1 MKIKYKPMYLKIR
14 AFRLSTM
21 LGLVLLLLLSVSQSY
36 GQDSNRTING
46 VVKDDTGEPL
56 IGVNILVKGTPT
68 GTITDFDGAFTV
80 EANEGDILEVSY
92 IGYTTQEITVGSS
105 SLVDIILLED
115 TQQLDEIVVIGYSTQ
130 RKSDL
135 TGAVAQVSSKD
146 IEKYTYSDASQALQG
161 RMAGV
166 SVQAQGGAPGADA
179 LIAIRGTGTLSDAGP
194 LFVIDGMLTGSMSS
208 LNPSDIES
216 VSVLKDASASAIYG
230 SRAANGV
237 VIITTKK
244 GSRGQINIDLDAS
257 YGSQKVINTFD
268 WANARQYADI
278 VNRADDNDGVPRSP
292 ANDTE
297 FNPNN
302 TSDLYGE
309 SLRTASVYNT
319 NLRLYGGG
327 EHTLYSLSLNYYDQE
342 GIVKYSDF
350 NRITLRAN
358 GSFTKG
364 RFKLENTIGLTRT
377 VNNPNPYFNKER
389 NLLPTIRLR
398 DDNGEW
404 SASDIPDVPGAPTLG
419 SFYGQGTIIN
429 ELGLAAVEDRT
440 VKRNSILGNLA
451 ASYEIINGLTY
462 KLNLGL
468 EFFDN
473 NNYTF
478 TPLHPVVVAGGNNAF
493 AELSETNTRFQ
504 SELIEHTLNFKRYF
518 NRHNIDLLGGYT
530 AQESNSRSLGIDARR
545 FPSNDT
551 RIASAA
557 EELSSAPSQDLTSTI
572 QSFFGR
578 LNYVFDDRYLL
589 TATIRRDG
597 SSLFRD
603 GLRWGTFP
611 SMAIGWNIGNE
622 SFMENISAISN
633 LKLRASY
640 GEIGSNNVGVY
651 AIDPSLNLFSEY
663 IVGENPR
670 RVTGYAITSGVNPN
684 ITWETTKTTDIGV
697 EFTTLNNRLN
707 ITMDYFIK
715 KSEDV
720 LVGLRLPLYTGFGN
734 EIPFNT
740 ASVENKGFEFLADYT
755 HNIGAL
761 NFTVG
766 GNFTILDNVVTAL
779 GDATPIIQGS
789 FTSNTINSTKTDVGQ
804 PISSFFGY
812 VVDGIYQSD
821 EEAAAANDQAGN
833 PQAGDFRFKDLD
845 GDGDV
850 DEEDRTYI
858 GNPTPDFEYAF
869 NISLEYKG
877 FDLNLFFNGV
887 SGNEILNGTKY
898 RGYFD
903 FNGNYF
909 ADALNAWTPSNTGS
923 NIPRNT
929 QADPGFNRRMSTFYL
944 ENGSYFRLRNAQLG
958 FTIPSDAV
966 QKIGLSKAR
975 VYIST
980 TNLFTIT
987 DYTGYYPEVG
997 RNGRGGNRRIFNSGV
1012 DEGAYPVPKEVRL
1025 GLQVS
1030 F

>member
-1 MKIKYKPMYLKIR
+1 
-14 AFRLSTM
+14 M
-21 LGLVLLLLLSVSQSY
+21 LGMVLLLLLSVNNVY
-36 GQDSNRTING
+36 GQDSDRTISG
-46 VVKDDTGEPL
+46 VVKNDSGEPL
-56 IGVNILVKGTPT
+56 IGVNILVKGTAR
-68 GTITDFDGAFTV
+68 GTISDIDGIFSIQAET
-80 EANEGDILEVSY
+80 GDVLELSY
-92 IGYTTQEITVGSS
+92 IGYNTQEVAVGPGSS
-105 SLVDIILLED
+105 IEVTLGENA
-115 TQQLDEIVVIGYSTQ
+115 QQLDEVVVIGYSTQ

-135 TGAVAQVSSKD
+135 TGSVAQVSSKD
-146 IEKYTYSDASQALQG
+146 IENYTYTDASQALQG

-166 SVQAQGGAPGADA
+166 SVQAQGGTPGANA

-194 LFVIDGMLTGSMSS
+194 LFVIDGMLTGNMSM

-216 VSVLKDASASAIYG
+216 ISVLKDASASAIYG

-237 VIITTKK
+237 IIITTKK
-244 GSRGQINIDLDAS
+244 GTRGRVSVEVDGS
-257 YGSQKVINTFD
+257 YGWQNVINTFD
-268 WANARQYADI
+268 WADARQYADI
-278 VNRADDNDGVPRSP
+278 VNRADDNDGAPRSP

-309 SLRTASVYNT
+309 SLRTAAVKNM
-319 NLRLYGGG
+319 NLRLSGGG
-327 EHTLYSLSLNYYDQE
+327 NNTLYSLSLNYYDQE
-342 GIVKYSDF
+342 GIVKFSDF
-350 NRITLRAN
+350 ERLTARMT

-364 RFKLENTIGLTRT
+364 RFKLENSIGLTHS

-389 NLLPTIRLR
+389 NLLPTIRLM
-398 DDNGEW
+398 DDDGNW

-429 ELGLAAVEDRT
+429 ELGLAALEDRT
-440 VKRNSILGNLA
+440 VTRNTLLGNLA
-451 ASYEIINGLTY
+451 ASYEILNGLTY

-468 EFFDN
+468 NYFDDN
-473 NNYTF
+473 NYKF
-478 TPLHPVVVAGGNNAF
+478 TPSNPVIIAAGDNPF
-493 AELSETNTRFQ
+493 AELSERNTRFQ
-504 SELIEHTLNFKRYF
+504 SELIEHTLNFKRVISQ
-518 NRHNIDLLGGYT
+518 HNIDLLGGYT
-530 AQESNSRSLGIDARR
+530 AQETNTRYLGIDARR

-557 EELSSAPSQDLTSTI
+557 EELSSAPSEDLTSTI
-572 QSFFGR
+572 QSYFGR

-597 SSLFRD
+597 SSLFKE

-611 SMAIGWNIGNE
+611 SMAVGWNVGNE
-622 SFMENISAISN
+622 SFMENIEAISN
-633 LKLRASY
+633 LKFRASY
-640 GEIGSNNVGVY
+640 GEIGSNNVNVY

-663 IVGENPR
+663 IIGESPR
-670 RVTGYAITSGVNPN
+670 RVTGYSITNGVNPN
-684 ITWETTKTTDIGV
+684 ISWETTKTTDIGV
-697 EFTTLNNRLN
+697 EFSTLNNRLN
-707 ITMDYFIK
+707 VTMDYFIK

-734 EIPFNT
+734 EVPFNT
-740 ASVENKGFEFLADYT
+740 ASVENKGFEFSADYSQ
-755 HNIGAL
+755 NIGEL
-761 NFTVG
+761 NFNIY
-766 GNFTILDNVVTAL
+766 GNFTTLDNVVTAL

-789 FTSNTINSTKTDVGQ
+789 FTSNTINSTKTDVGH

-833 PQAGDFRFKDLD
+833 PQAGDLRFKDLD
-845 GDGDV
+845 NDGDI
-850 DEEDRTYI
+850 DEDDRTYI

-869 NISLEYKG
+869 NISLDYKG

-887 SGNEILNGTKY
+887 SGNELLNGTRY

-909 ADALNAWTPSNTGS
+909 ADALNGWTPSNT
-923 NIPRNT
+923 NTDIPRNT

-958 FTIPSDAV
+958 YTIPNASV

-975 VYIST
+975 VYISA

-997 RNGRGGNRRIFNSGV
+997 RNTRGGTSNTRIFNSGV
-1012 DEGAYPVPKEVRL
+1012 DEGAYPVPREIRL

-1030 F
+1030 FL

>member
-1 MKIKYKPMYLKIR
+1 MK
-14 AFRLSTM
+14 LSKM
-21 LGLVLLLLLSVSQSY
+21 LRFKLNPRIPLLILGCLFVFGAAM
-36 GQDSNRTING
+36 GQTQTVIGTVTAGN
-46 VVKDDTGEPL
+46 EPL
-56 IGVNILVKGTPT
+56 IGASIMVKGTSSGVVSDIDGKYSLDVAPT
-68 GTITDFDGAFTV
+68 DVLIF
-80 EANEGDILEVSY
+80 SY
-92 IGYTTQEITVGSS
+92 IGHTSVEMAVDGRTRIDAILEIDVA
-105 SLVDIILLED
+105 
-115 TQQLDEIVVIGYSTQ
+115 QLNEIVVVGYSTQ

-135 TGAVAQVSSKD
+135 TGSIAQVSGED

-179 LIAIRGTGTLSDAGP
+179 IIAIRGTGTLSDAGP
-194 LFVIDGMLTGSMSS
+194 LFVVDGMLTGNISA

-244 GSRGQINIDLDAS
+244 GVRGQINVELDAS
-257 YGSQKVINTFD
+257 YGFQKVINTFD
-268 WANARQYADI
+268 WADARQYADI
-278 VNRADDNDGVPRSP
+278 VNRADDNDGAPRSP
-292 ANDTE
+292 ANDSD

-302 TSDLYGE
+302 ASNLYDE
-309 SLRTASVYNT
+309 SLRTAPMQNT
-319 NLRLYGGG
+319 NLRLSGGG
-327 EHTLYSLSLNYYDQE
+327 DNTLYSLSLNYYDQE
-342 GIVKYSDF
+342 GIVKFSDF
-350 NRITLRAN
+350 QRLTARAN
-358 GSFTKG
+358 GSFTKN
-364 RFKLENTIGLTRT
+364 RFKLESTIGLTNT

-389 NLLPTIRLR
+389 NLLPTIRLK
-398 DDNGEW
+398 DDNGDW
-404 SASDIPDVPGAPTLG
+404 STSDIPDIPGAPTLG

-429 ELGLAAVEDRT
+429 ELGMAAVEDRT
-440 VKRNSILGNLA
+440 ITRNTLLGNIA

-462 KLNLGL
+462 KLNLGVEYYDL
-468 EFFDN
+468 

-478 TPLHPVVVAGGNNAF
+478 TPLHPVIVAAGNNAF
-493 AELSETNTRFQ
+493 AELSERNTRFQ
-504 SELIEHTLNFKRYF
+504 SELIEHTLNFKRLI
-518 NRHNIDLLGGYT
+518 NKHSIDLLGGYT
-530 AQESNSRSLGIDARR
+530 TQQTNNRSLGIEARR
-545 FPSNDT
+545 FPSNEI

-557 EELSSAPSQDLTSTI
+557 EELASAPSQDLTSAI
-572 QSFFGR
+572 QSVFGR
-578 LNYVFDDRYLL
+578 LNYTYDDRYLL

-597 SSLFRD
+597 SSLFKD

-611 SMAIGWNIGNE
+611 SMAVGWNLSNE
-622 SFMENISAISN
+622 EFMKDVQGITNI
-633 LKLRASY
+633 KLRASY

-663 IVGENPR
+663 ILGDTPG
-670 RVTGYAITSGVNPN
+670 RVTGYAITRGVNSN

-697 EFTTLNNRLN
+697 EFSMLDRNLNV
-707 ITMDYFIK
+707 TMDYFIK

-740 ASVENKGFEFLADYT
+740 ASVENKGFEFSANYSKRVGD
-755 HNIGAL
+755 L
-761 NFTVG
+761 NFNLF
-766 GNFTILDNVVTAL
+766 GNFSILDNVVTAL

-821 EEAAAANDQAGN
+821 QEAADANDQAGN
-833 PQAGDFRFKDLD
+833 PKAGDIRFKDLD
-845 GDGDV
+845 GDGDI
-850 DEEDRTYI
+850 DEDDRTYI
-858 GNPTPDFEYAF
+858 GNPTPNFEYALNF
-869 NISLEYKG
+869 SLEYKG

-887 SGNEILNGTKY
+887 SGNTILNGTKY

-909 ADALNAWTPSNTGS
+909 ADALNAWTPTNTGS
-923 NIPRNT
+923 TIPRNT

-944 ENGSYFRLRNAQLG
+944 ENGAYFRLRNAQIGYSL
-958 FTIPSDAV
+958 SDAV
-966 QKIGLSKAR
+966 IERLGISRLR
-975 VYIST
+975 VYVST
-980 TNLFTIT
+980 TNLFTLT

-997 RNGRGGNRRIFNSGV
+997 RNSRGGSRRIFNSGV
-1012 DEGAYPVPKEVRL
+1012 DEGAYPVPRDVRF
-1025 GLQVS
+1025 GVQVS

>member
-1 MKIKYKPMYLKIR
+1 M
-14 AFRLSTM
+14 LS
-21 LGLVLLLLLSVSQSY
+21 GLFCLLLFGSAIAQTNTIRGSVTS
-36 GQDSNRTING
+36 GD
-46 VVKDDTGEPL
+46 EPL
-56 IGVNILVKGTPT
+56 IGASVQVKGTTT
-68 GTITDFDGAFTV
+68 GVVTDIDGSFV
-80 EANEGDILEVSY
+80 LEASASDVLIFSY
-92 IGYTTQEITVGSS
+92 IGFETQEVTVGAQTQIDVV
-105 SLVDIILLED
+105 LAED
-115 TQQLDEIVVIGYSTQ
+115 AAQLNEVIVVGYSTQ

-135 TGAVAQVSSKD
+135 TGAVAQIKGDD
-146 IEKYTYSDASQALQG
+146 IEKYTFSDASQALQG

-166 SVQAQGGAPGADA
+166 SVQQQGGAPGANA
-179 LIAIRGTGTLSDAGP
+179 IISIRGFGTLSDAGP
-194 LFVIDGMLTGSMSS
+194 LFVIDGMLTGGMGS

-244 GSRGQINIDLDAS
+244 GTRGKVNVDFDLSSGTAD
-257 YGSQKVINTFD
+257 VINRFD
-268 WANARQYADI
+268 WADARQYADI

-302 TSDLYGE
+302 TSNLYDE
-309 SLRTASVYNT
+309 SLRTAWVHNA
-319 NLRLYGGG
+319 NVRLYGGG
-327 EHTLYSLSLNYYDQE
+327 ENTLYNLSLSYYDQE

-350 NRITLRAN
+350 DRFTARAN

-389 NLLPTIRLR
+389 NLLPTIRLQ
-398 DDNGEW
+398 DETGDW
-404 SASDIPDVPGAPTLG
+404 SASDIPDEPGAPTLG
-419 SFYGQGTIIN
+419 SFYGQGTIRN
-429 ELGLAAVEDRT
+429 ELGMAALEDRT
-440 VKRNSILGNLA
+440 ITRYTLLGNIA
-451 ASYEIINGLTY
+451 ASYEIFNGLVY
-462 KLNLGL
+462 KLNLGT
-468 EFFDN
+468 EFYDQ

-478 TPLHPVVVAGGNNAF
+478 TPLHPVFTAGGNNDF
-493 AELSETNTRFQ
+493 AELSERNTRFR
-504 SELIEHTLNFKRYF
+504 SSLIEHTLNFKRLIG
-518 NRHNIDLLGGYT
+518 RHSVDLLGGYT
-530 AQESNSRSLGIDARR
+530 AQETNNRSLGVDARR
-545 FPSNDT
+545 FPTNEI

-557 EELSSAPSQDLTSTI
+557 EELASAPAQDLTSVI
-572 QSFFGR
+572 QSYFGR
-578 LNYVFDDRYLL
+578 INYTFDDRFLF
-589 TATIRRDG
+589 TATLRRDG
-597 SSLFRD
+597 SSLFRE

-611 SMAIGWNIGNE
+611 SMALGWNLSNE
-622 SFMENISAISN
+622 GFMENITGISN
-633 LKLRASY
+633 IKFRASY

-663 IVGENPR
+663 ILGESPG
-670 RVTGYAITSGVNPN
+670 RVTGYSITNGVNPN

-697 EFTTLNNRLN
+697 EFSLLDDHLD

-715 KSEDV
+715 NSEDV

-734 EIPFNT
+734 AIPFNT
-740 ASVENKGFEFLADYT
+740 ASVENKGFEFSASYFQQFGDLK
-755 HNIGAL
+755 
-761 NFTVG
+761 FTAA
-766 GNFTILDNVVTAL
+766 GNFSILDNVVTAL

-833 PQAGDFRFKDLD
+833 PRAGDLRFKDLD
-845 GDGDV
+845 GDGDI
-850 DEEDRTYI
+850 DEDDRTYI

-869 NISLEYKG
+869 NLSAEYKG

-887 SGNEILNGTKY
+887 SGNTILNGTKY

-909 ADALNAWTPSNTGS
+909 ADALNAWTPTNTS
-923 NIPRNT
+923 TDIPRNT

-944 ENGSYFRLRNAQLG
+944 ENGAYFRLRNIQLG
-958 FTIPSDAV
+958 YSLPSSSIAR
-966 QKIGLSKAR
+966 IGLSKAR
-975 VYIST
+975 IYVSG

-997 RNGRGGNRRIFNSGV
+997 RNSRGGSRRIFNSGV
-1012 DEGAYPVPKEVRL
+1012 DEGAYPVPKELRF

-1030 F
+1030 FL